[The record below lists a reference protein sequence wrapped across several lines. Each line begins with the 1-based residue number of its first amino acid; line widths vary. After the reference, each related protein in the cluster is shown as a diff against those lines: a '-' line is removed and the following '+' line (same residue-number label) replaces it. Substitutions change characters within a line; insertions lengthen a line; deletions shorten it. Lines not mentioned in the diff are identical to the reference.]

1 MNREISKK
9 QLLYVL
15 LTLVFIAGIAFGSYY
30 LFIKPVNDK
39 MDRKQSELQM
49 ATQQLTII
57 ENNLQQMNEQTVL
70 STVELQKQVPVK
82 RLLDQLLLDIEKSEI
97 ISDVNII
104 EMKMNGTES
113 DEEIDLSEEE
123 ENQPQEENSETE
135 TETEDSKE
143 NSGTD
148 PLIEE
153 KLPNGIKK
161 VSMVLNGQADTYF
174 EMESFIKNLLDLKR
188 ILKVESLKYT
198 GFDEIVSVM
207 QEDQMVEFELAIA
220 AYYYPELAEL
230 QKELPPLDTP
240 RISNKRNPLSSFSEL
255 EAEEDNQAP

>member
-9 QLLYVL
+9 QLVFVL
-15 LTLVFIAGIAFGSYY
+15 LALVLIAGIAFGSYY
-30 LFIKPVNDK
+30 LFIKPVNEK
-39 MDRKQSELQM
+39 IDRKQSELKM

-57 ENNLQQMNEQTVL
+57 ENNLQQLNEQTVL

-82 RLLDQLLLDIEKSEI
+82 RLLDQLLLGIEKSEI

-123 ENQPQEENSETE
+123 ESQPQEENSENE
-135 TETEDSKE
+135 PETEDSKE
-143 NSGTD
+143 NSVTD

-161 VSMVLNGQADTYF
+161 VSIVLNGQADTYF

-207 QEDQMVEFELAIA
+207 QEDQMVEFEMAIE

-230 QKELPPLDTP
+230 QEELPPLDTP

-255 EAEEDNQAP
+255 EAEEDNQTP

>member
-1 MNREISKK
+1 MSREISKK

-161 VSMVLNGQADTYF
+161 VSIVLNGQADTYF

-220 AYYYPELAEL
+220 SYYYPELAEL

-255 EAEEDNQAP
+255 KAEEDNQAP

>member
-1 MNREISKK
+1 MSREISKK

-123 ENQPQEENSETE
+123 NSETE
-135 TETEDSKE
+135 TEMEDSKE

-161 VSMVLNGQADTYF
+161 VSIVLNGQADTYF

-207 QEDQMVEFELAIA
+207 QEDQMVVFELAIA

>member
-9 QLLYVL
+9 RLVYVL
-15 LTLVFIAGIAFGSYY
+15 LALIFISGIGFGSYY
-30 LFIKPVNDK
+30 LLIKPANEK

-49 ATQQLTII
+49 ATQQLSII
-57 ENNLQQMNEQTVL
+57 ENNLQQLNEQNVL

-113 DEEIDLSEEE
+113 DEEIDLSKEG
-123 ENQPQEENSETE
+123 ENQSQEENSEKE
-135 TETEDSKE
+135 RTETEDSKE
-143 NSGTD
+143 NSEID

-153 KLPNGIKK
+153 RLPNGIKK
-161 VSMVLNGQADTYF
+161 ISIVLNGQADTYF
-174 EMESFIKNLLDLKR
+174 EMESFIKNLLNLKR
-188 ILKVESLKYT
+188 VLKVESLKYT

-207 QEDQMVEFELAIA
+207 QEVQMVEFELVIA

-240 RISNKRNPLSSFSEL
+240 RISNKKIH
-255 EAEEDNQAP
+255 

>member
-9 QLLYVL
+9 QLVFVL
-15 LTLVFIAGIAFGSYY
+15 CTLVFIAGIAFGSYY
-30 LFIKPVNDK
+30 FFIKPVNEK

-57 ENNLQQMNEQTVL
+57 ENNLQNLNEQTVL
-70 STVELQKQVPVK
+70 STIELQKQVPVK

-97 ISDVNII
+97 ISDANII

-123 ENQPQEENSETE
+123 ENQPQEEISETE
-135 TETEDSKE
+135 TVTEDSKE
-143 NSGTD
+143 NSETD

-161 VSMVLNGQADTYF
+161 VSIVLNGQADTYF

-207 QEDQMVEFELAIA
+207 QEDQVVEFELAIA

>member
-1 MNREISKK
+1 MSREISKK

-161 VSMVLNGQADTYF
+161 VSIVLNGQADTYF

-240 RISNKRNPLSSFSEL
+240 RISNKRNPLSSFSEM

>member
-1 MNREISKK
+1 MSREISKK

-161 VSMVLNGQADTYF
+161 VSIVLNGQADTYF

>member
-9 QLLYVL
+9 QLVYVL
-15 LTLVFIAGIAFGSYY
+15 LALIFISGIGFGSYY
-30 LFIKPVNDK
+30 LFIKPVNEK

-57 ENNLQQMNEQTVL
+57 ENNLQQLNEQTVL

-123 ENQPQEENSETE
+123 EHQPQEENSETE
-135 TETEDSKE
+135 DSKE
-143 NSGTD
+143 ISETD

-161 VSMVLNGQADTYF
+161 VSIVLNGQADTYF

-188 ILKVESLKYT
+188 VLKVESLKYT

-240 RISNKRNPLSSFSEL
+240 RISNKKNPLSSFSEL
-255 EAEEDNQAP
+255 EAEEDNQTP

>member
-30 LFIKPVNDK
+30 LFIKPVNEK

-57 ENNLQQMNEQTVL
+57 ENNLQQLNEQTVL

-82 RLLDQLLLDIEKSEI
+82 RLMDQLLLDIEKSEI

-123 ENQPQEENSETE
+123 NSETE
-135 TETEDSKE
+135 TETEDPKV

-161 VSMVLNGQADTYF
+161 VSIVLNGQADTYF

-207 QEDQMVEFELAIA
+207 QEDQVVEFELAIA

-230 QKELPPLDTP
+230 QKELPPLDAP

>member
-1 MNREISKK
+1 MSREISKK

-49 ATQQLTII
+49 ATQQLNII

-161 VSMVLNGQADTYF
+161 VSIVLNGQADTYF

>member
-1 MNREISKK
+1 
-9 QLLYVL
+9 
-15 LTLVFIAGIAFGSYY
+15 
-30 LFIKPVNDK
+30 

-57 ENNLQQMNEQTVL
+57 ENNLQNLNEQTVL
-70 STVELQKQVPVK
+70 STIELQKQVPVK

-97 ISDVNII
+97 ISDANII

-123 ENQPQEENSETE
+123 ENQPQEEISETE
-135 TETEDSKE
+135 TVTEDSKE
-143 NSGTD
+143 NSETD

-161 VSMVLNGQADTYF
+161 VSIVLNGQADTYF

-207 QEDQMVEFELAIA
+207 QEDQVVEFELAIA

>member
-1 MNREISKK
+1 
-9 QLLYVL
+9 
-15 LTLVFIAGIAFGSYY
+15 
-30 LFIKPVNDK
+30 
-39 MDRKQSELQM
+39 
-49 ATQQLTII
+49 
-57 ENNLQQMNEQTVL
+57 
-70 STVELQKQVPVK
+70 VELQKQVPVK

-135 TETEDSKE
+135 DSKE
-143 NSGTD
+143 ISETD

-161 VSMVLNGQADTYF
+161 VSIVLNGQADTYF

-188 ILKVESLKYT
+188 VLKVESLKYT

-207 QEDQMVEFELAIA
+207 QE
-220 AYYYPELAEL
+220 
-230 QKELPPLDTP
+230 
-240 RISNKRNPLSSFSEL
+240 
-255 EAEEDNQAP
+255 

>member
-9 QLLYVL
+9 QLVYVL
-15 LTLVFIAGIAFGSYY
+15 LALVFISGIGFGSYY
-30 LFIKPVNDK
+30 LFIKPVNEK

-57 ENNLQQMNEQTVL
+57 ENNLQQLNEQTVL

-135 TETEDSKE
+135 DSKE
-143 NSGTD
+143 ISETD

-161 VSMVLNGQADTYF
+161 VSIVLNGQADTYF

-188 ILKVESLKYT
+188 VLKVESLKYT

-240 RISNKRNPLSSFSEL
+240 RISNKKNPLSSFSEL
-255 EAEEDNQAP
+255 EAEEDNQTP

>member
-9 QLLYVL
+9 QLVFVL
-15 LTLVFIAGIAFGSYY
+15 LALVFIAGIAFGSNY
-30 LFIKPVNDK
+30 LFIKPVNEK

-57 ENNLQQMNEQTVL
+57 ENNLQQLNEQTVL

-123 ENQPQEENSETE
+123 GNQPQEENSETE
-135 TETEDSKE
+135 GSKE
-143 NSGTD
+143 ISETD

-161 VSMVLNGQADTYF
+161 VSIVLNGQADTYF

-188 ILKVESLKYT
+188 ILRVESLKYT
-198 GFDEIVSVM
+198 GFDEIVSVL

-220 AYYYPELAEL
+220 AYYYPELTEL

-255 EAEEDNQAP
+255 EAEEDNQTP

>member
-9 QLLYVL
+9 QLVFILLALVL
-15 LTLVFIAGIAFGSYY
+15 IAGIVFGSYY
-30 LFIKPVNDK
+30 LLIKPVNEK

-57 ENNLQQMNEQTVL
+57 ENNLQQLNEETIL
-70 STVELQKQVPVK
+70 STGELQKQVPVK
-82 RLLDQLLLDIEKSEI
+82 RLLDHLLLDIEKSEI

-123 ENQPQEENSETE
+123 ESKPQEENSETE
-135 TETEDSKE
+135 PETEDPKE

-161 VSMVLNGQADTYF
+161 VSIVLNGQADTYF

-240 RISNKRNPLSSFSEL
+240 IISNKRNPLSSFSEL
-255 EAEEDNQAP
+255 EAEEDNQTP

>member
-1 MNREISKK
+1 VNREISKK
-9 QLLYVL
+9 QLLFVL
-15 LTLVFIAGIAFGSYY
+15 LAVVLIAGIAFGSYY
-30 LFIKPVNDK
+30 LFIKPVNEK
-39 MDRKQSELQM
+39 MDRKKSELQM
-49 ATQQLTII
+49 ASQQLTII
-57 ENNLQQMNEQTVL
+57 ENNLQQLNEQTVL

-123 ENQPQEENSETE
+123 SQPPEENSETE
-135 TETEDSKE
+135 PETEDSKE
-143 NSGTD
+143 DSGTD
-148 PLIEE
+148 SLIEE
-153 KLPNGIKK
+153 KLPTGIKK
-161 VSMVLNGQADTYF
+161 VSIVLNGQADTYF

-198 GFDEIVSVM
+198 GFDEIVTVM

-255 EAEEDNQAP
+255 EAEEDNQIP

>member
-1 MNREISKK
+1 MSREISKK

-82 RLLDQLLLDIEKSEI
+82 GLLDQLLLDIEKSEI

-135 TETEDSKE
+135 TEMEDSKE

-161 VSMVLNGQADTYF
+161 VSIVLNGQADTYF

-207 QEDQMVEFELAIA
+207 QEDQMVVFELAIA